1 MNLFTLGDKDFLIT
15 VDYTK
20 IILKWIGLDK
30 DSIIEEDSKRADL
43 RPLSVGQMVRL
54 LSLQRGE
61 VIWKEGRVI
70 QKLTSRSYLIKKK
83 YEITVRRNRL
93 FMQFS
98 TRATHHLSENSK
110 NTLIRSDMNKSPRRS
125 ISASHPYQKHPHRS
139 TTRRLDKTQN
149 RDVKRYLVETGRST

>member
-54 LSLQRGE
+54 RHYREEKLFGR
-61 VIWKEGRVI
+61 KE
-70 QKLTSRSYLIKKK
+70 
-83 YEITVRRNRL
+83 E
-93 FMQFS
+93 
-98 TRATHHLSENSK
+98 
-110 NTLIRSDMNKSPRRS
+110 
-125 ISASHPYQKHPHRS
+125 
-139 TTRRLDKTQN
+139 
-149 RDVKRYLVETGRST
+149 